1 MKTTDVRRKPSKY
14 RNLDAAG
21 CIRRFQRVR
30 FLLTG
35 IAVALIILTAAVFI
49 THTEELSLGL
59 YFIVILLILL
69 VFFAAL
75 ALHVAGVYQILYTD
89 CDPVKFLEV
98 LGRQSRKLKR
108 PSQKS
113 SHHLLCA
120 AALSYLEDWDAV
132 YRELVQFQAPAV
144 RNRSLLYSHLNLLGD
159 YCLVKDQKDDFE
171 ACRRQLL
178 ALEEQGKPREKK
190 LADQLLL
197 VWDRR
202 IACVTQ
208 DRKREREILNQL
220 LLGQKRYLSQEVAW
234 TFRLAQL
241 DLLDGNV
248 EQAGQRLRFVMEYG
262 NTMAARTWAEELWN
276 RQDWSLEQKNNQ
288 EETGEKENGSDTE

>member
-1 MKTTDVRRKPSKY
+1 M
-14 RNLDAAG
+14 
-21 CIRRFQRVR
+21 
-30 FLLTG
+30 
-35 IAVALIILTAAVFI
+35 
-49 THTEELSLGL
+49 
-59 YFIVILLILL
+59 
-69 VFFAAL
+69 
-75 ALHVAGVYQILYTD
+75 
-89 CDPVKFLEV
+89 
-98 LGRQSRKLKR
+98 
-108 PSQKS
+108 
-113 SHHLLCA
+113 
-120 AALSYLEDWDAV
+120 
-132 YRELVQFQAPAV
+132 APAV

-288 EETGEKENGSDTE
+288 EETGEKENGNDTE

>member
-144 RNRSLLYSHLNLLGD
+144 RNRSRESPGRKNWRTSFFLYG
-159 YCLVKDQKDDFE
+159 
-171 ACRRQLL
+171 
-178 ALEEQGKPREKK
+178 
-190 LADQLLL
+190 
-197 VWDRR
+197 
-202 IACVTQ
+202 
-208 DRKREREILNQL
+208 
-220 LLGQKRYLSQEVAW
+220 
-234 TFRLAQL
+234 
-241 DLLDGNV
+241 
-248 EQAGQRLRFVMEYG
+248 
-262 NTMAARTWAEELWN
+262 
-276 RQDWSLEQKNNQ
+276 
-288 EETGEKENGSDTE
+288 TEGLPA